1 MMRVSGVMSCIL
13 GFREQQSVNCFVN
26 VTLRAS
32 AFETFLYEI
41 IYNANQ
47 LRPRRPGL
55 GQGKYQKYLA
65 DALACKARTVGSES
79 PLSI

>member
-1 MMRVSGVMSCIL
+1 MRVSGVMSCIL

-26 VTLRAS
+26 NVTLRAS

-41 IYNANQ
+41 IYNAYQ

-65 DALACKARTVGSES
+65 EALACKARTVRS

>member
-26 VTLRAS
+26 NVTLQAS
-32 AFETFLYEI
+32 AFETFLHEI
-41 IYNANQ
+41 IYNAYQ

-65 DALACKARTVGSES
+65 EALA
-79 PLSI
+79 

>member
-26 VTLRAS
+26 NVTLRAS

-41 IYNANQ
+41 IYNAYQ

-65 DALACKARTVGSES
+65 EALA
-79 PLSI
+79 

>member
-1 MMRVSGVMSCIL
+1 MMRVSGVMPCIL
-13 GFREQQSVNCFVN
+13 GFREQQSVNCFVNN

-41 IYNANQ
+41 IYNAYQ

-65 DALACKARTVGSES
+65 EALACKARTVGS
-79 PLSI
+79 PLSR